1 MPMHATTQ
9 VVAISELEER
19 SRGAMQIR
27 PREKRE
33 GAKESM
39 VEAVC
44 ERLIVEVAKE
54 KNGHVLWPWV
64 KH

>member
-1 MPMHATTQ
+1 MHATTQ

-27 PREKRE
+27 PREKRGG

-39 VEAVC
+39 VEAMC
-44 ERLIVEVAKE
+44 ERLVVEVAKE